1 MSVIEVQ
8 HVSVG
13 IGGVLLCVCEPLCEP
28 SAVLQIASVPNYRVL
43 MKACTP
49 GGPTEDRLGTSP
61 VPLRGAGRVTT
72 STES

>member
-8 HVSVG
+8 HVSVEPH
-13 IGGVLLCVCEPLCEP
+13 VCMVFVREPLCEL
-28 SAVLQIASVPNYRVL
+28 SVVLQIASVPNYRVL

-61 VPLRGAGRVTT
+61 LPLRGGKGVTT
-72 STES
+72 HAES